1 MRKKYKLGLIFIGL
15 LIVLVGAIGVIKV
28 FRPKKENEKPK
39 MEVKVISNIENYGYK
54 LEDRDPKYMR
64 DTFKELEDILN
75 KSEID
80 EEEYAIILAKLFI
93 IDFYTLN
100 NKINKYDVGGLEYI
114 YSSSIDSFK
123 NKAMDT
129 IYRDVYDNTYKD
141 RVQTLPEITDVNVI
155 DVENDTIKLN
165 GENVDCYKITLEY
178 SYKEDLGYD
187 TKGEVY
193 LVKNNEKLEVALYKS
208 ID

>member
-1 MRKKYKLGLIFIGL
+1 MQKKYKAGLIFIGF
-15 LIVLVGAIGVIKV
+15 LIVLVGIIGALK
-28 FRPKKENEKPK
+28 FFMPKKENEKPK
-39 MEVKVISNIENYGYK
+39 MEVKVISNIETFGYK
-54 LEDRDPKYMR
+54 LKNRDTKYMR
-64 DTFKELEDILN
+64 DTFKELEGILN
-75 KSEID
+75 AEEIN
-80 EEEYAIILAKLFI
+80 EEEYAKTLAKLFI

-100 NKINKYDVGGLEYI
+100 NKINKYDIGGLEYI
-114 YSSSIDSFK
+114 LSGSIDSFK

-129 IYRDVYDNTYKD
+129 IYRDIYDNTYKD
-141 RVQTLPEITDVNVI
+141 RVQTLPEISSVDVV

-165 GENVDCYKITLEY
+165 GEDVDCYKVTLDY

-193 LVKNNEKLEVALYKS
+193 LVKNNEKLEVALYNP